1 MSTSP
6 IQRHHAVP
14 ASHRGVVLAV
24 WAVATLAVAV
34 LGWLVLALS
43 ERGGDRLAGGL
54 LLLAA
59 AVAAVA
65 TVAQARAAGPAWV
78 PAVASAGLVLDGL
91 FAGAVMLSAENV
103 FASDVLLAG
112 GVPVLAGV
120 VTAGLVLRSRRA

>member
-54 LLLAA
+54 LLLA
-59 AVAAVA
+59 
-65 TVAQARAAGPAWV
+65 
-78 PAVASAGLVLDGL
+78 
-91 FAGAVMLSAENV
+91 
-103 FASDVLLAG
+103 G